1 MEERKVE
8 IERNR
13 VSPHFL
19 HFLANSFGVAQLKLA
34 RCPHSLTASLAAT
47 PVRLGPLLYLPRR
60 SIREGGSLI
69 PFAPFVEVAADL
81 KRTTSAATLK
91 LDCLN
96 QSSSQRPAKEF
107 IYRKRLTI
115 RRAKVGSP
123 NFLHFSK
130 AVGSAPGSRKIH
142 VALHAG
148 GFPS

>member
-1 MEERKVE
+1 MMATVFISSKHVAARIEMEERKVG
-8 IERNR
+8 RNR

-81 KRTTSAATLK
+81 KRTTSAAVLK

-96 QSSSQRPAKEF
+96 NQSS
-107 IYRKRLTI
+107 KRL
-115 RRAKVGSP
+115 AKNPPIVSSYQTESKSGQVLP
-123 NFLHFSK
+123 FSIFQHLWIQ
-130 AVGSAPGSRKIH
+130 RW
-142 VALHAG
+142 
-148 GFPS
+148 

>member
-1 MEERKVE
+1 MWRRELRWKNEKS
-8 IERNR
+8 ERNR

-81 KRTTSAATLK
+81 KRTTSAAVLK

-96 QSSSQRPAKEF
+96 QSSSQRPAKDSC
-107 IYRKRLTI
+107 IVSGLYLGI
-115 RRAKVGSP
+115 
-123 NFLHFSK
+123 
-130 AVGSAPGSRKIH
+130 
-142 VALHAG
+142 ALLVVEQG
-148 GFPS
+148 WV

>member
-1 MEERKVE
+1 MMATVFISSKHVAARIEMEERKVG
-8 IERNR
+8 RNR

-47 PVRLGPLLYLPRR
+47 PVRLGPLLCLPRR

-96 QSSSQRPAKEF
+96 QSSSQRPAKDSS
-107 IYRKRLTI
+107 IVSGLYLGI
-115 RRAKVGSP
+115 
-123 NFLHFSK
+123 
-130 AVGSAPGSRKIH
+130 
-142 VALHAG
+142 ALLVVEQG
-148 GFPS
+148 WV